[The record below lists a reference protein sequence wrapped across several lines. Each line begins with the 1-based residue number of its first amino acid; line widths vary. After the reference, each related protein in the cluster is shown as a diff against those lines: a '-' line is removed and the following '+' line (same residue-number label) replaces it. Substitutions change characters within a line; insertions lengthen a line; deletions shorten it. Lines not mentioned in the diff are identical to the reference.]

1 MRKYLAYLPFKRF
14 RNPPPTV
21 AVLRLNGPIGAV
33 SRFQPG
39 ISMASTAK
47 VISEA
52 FSMHGIKAV
61 ALSINSPGGS
71 PVQSAL
77 ILKRIRALAAEKD
90 VPVIAF
96 TEDVAA
102 SGGYMLALAGDEIYA
117 HEASVVGSICVI
129 YSGFGFTGVME
140 KLGVDRR
147 LYTAGES
154 KALGDPFSPE
164 KDEDVERIKDIQ
176 VQIHEFFKS
185 VVRDRRGRRLKGPRA
200 KIFSGDVWIG
210 AQAQKMGLVDGIGD
224 LRTVLR
230 ERFGEKVKIKL
241 VSQKKGRLSSLLG
254 FTKSF
259 DDVPDEQGSWADGLV
274 SAIEARLMW
283 SRFGL

>member
-14 RNPPPTV
+14 RHPPPIV
-21 AVLRLNGPIGAV
+21 AVLRLSGPIGAV

-39 ISMASTAK
+39 LSMASTAK
-47 VISEA
+47 AINEA
-52 FSMHGIKAV
+52 FSMHGVEAV

-77 ILKRIRALAAEKD
+77 ILKRIRALAEEKD
-90 VPVIAF
+90 IPVIAF
-96 TEDVAA
+96 AEDVAA

-117 HEASVVGSICVI
+117 HDASVIGSIGVI

-154 KALGDPFSPE
+154 KAIGDPFSPE
-164 KDEDVERIKDIQ
+164 KQEDIERIKDIQ
-176 VQIHEFFKS
+176 VQIHDFFKT
-185 VVRDRRGRRLKGPRA
+185 VVRERRGRRLKGPRA
-200 KIFSGDVWIG
+200 KVFSGDVWVG
-210 AQAQKMGLVDGIGD
+210 AQAQKMGLIDGIGD
-224 LRTVLR
+224 LRTILR
-230 ERFGEKVKIKL
+230 ERFGEKVKIRL
-241 VSQKKGRLSSLLG
+241 VSNKKGRLSSLLG
-254 FTKSF
+254 FTRGF
-259 DDVPDEQGSWADGLV
+259 DEVPDENGSWAEGLIA
-274 SAIEARLMW
+274 AIEARIMW